1 MRKRIVLISCV
12 SQKLLH
18 RAKAKDLYV
27 STLFKLN
34 LKYANKLNP
43 DDIYV
48 LSAEYGLLD
57 LEQEI
62 NPYEKTLNNMRA
74 NEVKQWA
81 SQVIEQIR
89 NIGAVDETEFTF
101 LAGEKYRKY
110 LLPHLNNVQI
120 PLKGLR
126 IGEQL
131 QRLKELTA

>member
-1 MRKRIVLISCV
+1 
-12 SQKLLH
+12 
-18 RAKAKDLYV
+18 
-27 STLFKLN
+27 

-43 DDIYV
+43 DGIYI
-48 LSAEYGLLD
+48 LSAKYGLLN

-62 NPYEKTLNNMRA
+62 EPYEQTLNNMRA
-74 NEVKQWA
+74 KKVKQWT

-89 NIGAVDETEFTF
+89 KISSVDETEFVF

-131 QRLKELTA
+131 QRLEELTA

>member
-1 MRKRIVLISCV
+1 MDI
-12 SQKLLH
+12 
-18 RAKAKDLYV
+18 

-43 DDIYV
+43 DGIYI
-48 LSAEYGLLD
+48 LSAKYGLLD

-62 NPYEKTLNNMRA
+62 DPYEQTLNNMQA

-89 NIGAVDETEFTF
+89 KISAVEETEFVF

-110 LLPHLNNVQI
+110 LLPHLKNVHI